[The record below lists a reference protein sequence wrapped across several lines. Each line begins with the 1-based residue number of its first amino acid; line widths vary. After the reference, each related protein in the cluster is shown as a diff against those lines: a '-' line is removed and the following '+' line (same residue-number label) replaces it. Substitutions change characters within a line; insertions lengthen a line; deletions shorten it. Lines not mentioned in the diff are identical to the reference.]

1 MSRRKLLFIIAITLP
16 ALAFCRKATPRQ
28 NDTTFVNKELLRFF
42 SPGLHED
49 RAVVGL
55 WIADKKGLPALAEAK
70 LRRANPALAHSRAAG
85 ELTEAATSPEMF
97 IRVSRGRIFR
107 TMLILPDKVKL
118 EFGKLSLPRDEAE
131 PQENTDAA
139 PKEEAKAAN
148 NDDSREEYD
157 GLLQSRDNVV
167 PVKFV
172 VYKNGNSHRLYYYEG
187 NHRVEARREFA
198 KPEEIIARYQKQF
211 SRLDTLLGND

>member
-1 MSRRKLLFIIAITLP
+1 VISRYLLFIIAISLPTLS
-16 ALAFCRKATPRQ
+16 FCHKQAPKQ
-28 NDTTFVNKELLRFF
+28 NDTAFVHRELLRFF

-55 WIADKKGLPALAEAK
+55 WIADKKGLAALAEAK
-70 LRRANPALAHSRAAG
+70 LRRASPALANSRAAG
-85 ELTEAATSPEMF
+85 ELTEAAASPEMF

-118 EFGKLSLPRDEAE
+118 EFGKLNIPREEAE
-131 PQENTDAA
+131 AGEVQEATKDETR
-139 PKEEAKAAN
+139 PETK
-148 NDDSREEYD
+148 DDTKEEYD

-172 VYKNGNSHRLYYYEG
+172 VFKQGNSQRLFYYEG
-187 NHRVEARREFA
+187 NHRIEARREYA
-198 KPEEIIARYQKQF
+198 KPEDIIARYQKQF
-211 SRLDTLLGND
+211 SRLDTLLGDY

>member
-1 MSRRKLLFIIAITLP
+1 MTRGYRILIIAFTLP
-16 ALAFCRKATPRQ
+16 MLPFCRKQAAKQ
-28 NDTTFVNKELLRFF
+28 DDTTFVHRELLRFF

-55 WIADKKGLPALAEAK
+55 WIADKKGLAALAEAK
-70 LRRANPALAHSRAAG
+70 LRRANPGLALSRAAG
-85 ELTEAATSPEMF
+85 ELTEAAASPEMF

-118 EFGKLSLPRDEAE
+118 EFGKLNIPRDEAE
-131 PQENTDAA
+131 AGEIPKT
-139 PKEEAKAAN
+139 PKEETRTENK
-148 NDDSREEYD
+148 DDTKEEYD

-172 VYKNGNSHRLYYYEG
+172 VYKQGNSQRLFYYEG
-187 NHRVEARREFA
+187 NHRIEARREYA
-198 KPEEIIARYQKQF
+198 KPEDIIARYQKQF
-211 SRLDTLLGND
+211 SKIDTLLGDY

>member
-1 MSRRKLLFIIAITLP
+1 MSRRQYFFLITISLTS
-16 ALAFCRKATPRQ
+16 LASCRKPAPKQ
-28 NDTTFVNKELLRFF
+28 ADTTFVQKELLRFF

-55 WIADKKGLPALAEAK
+55 WIADKKGLAAMAEAK
-70 LRRANPALAHSRAAG
+70 LRRAEPGLAMSRAAG
-85 ELTEAATSPEMF
+85 ELTEAAASPEMF

-118 EFGKLSLPRDEAE
+118 EFGKLNFPRDEAAGEEGAE
-131 PQENTDAA
+131 PTT
-139 PKEEAKAAN
+139 KEETKAPA
-148 NDDSREEYD
+148 NDDTKEEFD

-172 VYKNGNSHRLYYYEG
+172 VYKNGNSHRLFYYEG
-187 NHRVEARREFA
+187 NHRIEARREYA
-198 KPEEIIARYQKQF
+198 KPEDIIARYQKQF
-211 SRLDTLLGND
+211 SKLDTLLGE